1 MIVFSIISCVCVIV
15 AIACFLDLTPERVTD
30 DLIHII
36 TPHDTL
42 REKARAIRGNK
53 KRHGVYTKLMEMKTA
68 LAVTGKSK
76 NFVIVCFSSVI
87 LFAVG
92 AFVAVLIDNLFLLP
106 ALSISLAL
114 VPFVY
119 TANTLAIYE
128 KTTKEELETTLSI
141 ITTSYIRNDD
151 IVSSVRENIQ
161 YIKPPIKD
169 VFKAFE
175 TEATLVS
182 SNIKHALYNLKD
194 KIDDEIFREW
204 CDTLIQ
210 CQDDRTLKDTLLPIV
225 AKLTDVRIVN
235 SELKTMLS
243 AAKNEYWVMV
253 LLVVGNIPLLYM
265 LNKDW
270 FNTLMYET
278 SGKAVLG
285 ICGVVILITALFM
298 MKFTKP
304 IEYKR

>member
-1 MIVFSIISCVCVIV
+1 MIVFSIIPCVCVIV
-15 AIACFLDLTPERVTD
+15 AIACFLDLTPERVTN

-92 AFVAVLIDNLFLLP
+92 AFVSVLIDNLFLLP

-114 VPFVY
+114 VPFLY